1 MMGTLTLIPK
11 PCFKCGLSKTR
22 KKQVVGRGV
31 LPCQVLFIGE
41 GPGKS
46 EDCQGTAFFG
56 SSGELL
62 NDAINLFSGGNVPSY
77 FITNVV
83 QCRPTDNMDGP
94 NRQPSIEEALACQPN
109 LMSVYKRA
117 NPAAV
122 VLLGKVAAR
131 HTIRLF
137 DCRVFRLDHPA
148 FILRKGGRKS
158 PMFIAFARNLQQIF
172 QGVQNVS

>member
-1 MMGTLTLIPK
+1 MMLMAIPK

-46 EDCQGTAFFG
+46 EDCQGTAFYG
-56 SSGELL
+56 ASGELL
-62 NDAINLFSGGNVPSY
+62 NDAILLFKDGSIPSY

-83 QCRPTDNMDGP
+83 QCRPTEKMDGP
-94 NRQPSIEEALACQPN
+94 NRQPAIEEALACQSN
-109 LMSVYKRA
+109 LLSVYHRA

-131 HTIRLF
+131 FTIRLF
-137 DCRVFRLDHPA
+137 DCQVFRLDHPA

-172 QGVQNVS
+172 QGVKNVKS